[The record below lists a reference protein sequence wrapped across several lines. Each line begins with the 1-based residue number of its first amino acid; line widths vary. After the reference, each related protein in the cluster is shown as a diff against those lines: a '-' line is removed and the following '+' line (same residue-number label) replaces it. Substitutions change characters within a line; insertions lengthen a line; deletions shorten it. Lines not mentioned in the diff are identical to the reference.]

1 MARYI
6 LGTRPRQQSLKQK
19 RDTFV
24 ANVEVLLEQ
33 TEFLL
38 EKQIEAKDKCT
49 EMIKDIVSF
58 IKKEIENTTENA
70 EKKEALKKIHSLL
83 NDFIQKITDV
93 SDSDISFLREQN
105 KVLKDIGKIE
115 DPNKASEV
123 LNLIVDPKEK
133 FVETNQ
139 FKKNILDDMKACE
152 VELTNIFDD
161 IKAAIK
167 ENNLMEI
174 EYMLK
179 DIISEYEEYGKDNGN
194 GAPREE
200 ELSCSEESG
209 CIGCSKGCSAE
220 DETNLFSYAN
230 NLDEKSE
237 CDKNNKKDKDGK

>member
-1 MARYI
+1 
-6 LGTRPRQQSLKQK
+6 
-19 RDTFV
+19 V
-24 ANVEVLLEQ
+24 ANIEVLLEQ

-38 EKQIEAKDKCT
+38 VKQIEAKDKCT
-49 EMIKDIVSF
+49 EMIKGIVLF
-58 IKKEIENTTENA
+58 IEKEMENGAENP
-70 EKKEALKKIHSLL
+70 EKKEALKKIHLLL

-93 SDSDISFLREQN
+93 SDSDISFLKEQN

-123 LNLIVDPKEK
+123 LNLIVDPSEK

-139 FKKNILDDMKACE
+139 FKKSILDDMKACE

-167 ENNLMEI
+167 EDNLMEI

-179 DIISEYEEYGKDNGN
+179 DIISEYEEKEKGN
-194 GAPREE
+194 GSPQEE

-209 CIGCSKGCSAE
+209 CFGCSKGCSAE
-220 DETNLFSYAN
+220 DETNLFSHIN
-230 NLDEKSE
+230 NLDETSE
-237 CDKNNKKDKDGK
+237 SDESDKKDKDVT